1 MLEIFTA
8 PEQLFE
14 VRREL
19 ESADAKPETV
29 EISMVPKST
38 VLLADKEAEQ
48 TLKLLDSLED
58 LADVQK
64 AYTNAD
70 FPAEVLQR
78 YQEES

>member
-1 MLEIFTA
+1 M
-8 PEQLFE
+8 
-14 VRREL
+14 RREL

-29 EISMVPKST
+29 EISMVPKSI
-38 VLLADKEAEQ
+38 VPLGDREAEQ

-70 FPAEVLQR
+70 FPAEVLKR